1 MDNPESILG
10 SVKKMLGIPSEY
22 KNFDLDIVMHI
33 NSVLFILCQL
43 GVGPES
49 GYVISDD
56 SDEWTDF
63 IPEGTNLEL
72 IKSYVF
78 MKVRVLFDPP
88 QSSVVMESMNRMISE
103 FEWRINVASC

>member
-22 KNFDLDIVMHI
+22 KNFDLDIIMHI

-49 GYVISDD
+49 GYAISDD

-72 IKSYVF
+72 VKSYVF
-78 MKVRVLFDPP
+78 MKVRLLFDPP

-103 FEWRINVASC
+103 FEWRINVAS

>member
-22 KNFDLDIVMHI
+22 KKFDLDIIMHI

-43 GVGPES
+43 GIGPES
-49 GYVISDD
+49 GYAISDD

-72 IKSYVF
+72 VKSYVF
-78 MKVRVLFDPP
+78 MKVRLLFDPP

-103 FEWRINVASC
+103 FEWRINVAS